1 MKAEHMKPEHI
12 KSACTQWL
20 HILQCPACQ
29 HAPLQEDINSTIT
42 CSRCKNDYPVINTI
56 AHLLQNRDS
65 NTQLDES
72 AYDTMMSVDSKA
84 HATVMDMWNSI
95 LLAENIQRGDVLE
108 IGCGS
113 GLFTSP
119 LQQMGFRSVHACDI
133 SPTFLAMTK
142 ARCPEATLWRCDANH
157 LPFADNSFDQ
167 IVGHSV
173 LHHFLDYEAML
184 AKAYCML
191 RPNGSLIVFEPV
203 LQGKVLIAL
212 LANLIKQ
219 TDLHATTPVFDKED
233 HQKLD
238 KLINQL
244 SKHLQINNNR
254 EILAK
259 MEDKYI
265 FDVHALQRTAKL
277 AGFQR
282 TRYYNNPQAGGKIS
296 IARHLKQ
303 YGITPEKSQRYE
315 YLSEA
320 VRASLALLP
329 PENRF
334 TPMGFFVF
342 TKLE

>member
-1 MKAEHMKPEHI
+1 MKPEHV
-12 KSACTQWL
+12 KSDAMQWL
-20 HILQCPACQ
+20 QILQCPACG
-29 HAPLQEDINSTIT
+29 HKPLQEAALNTISCAHCQT
-42 CSRCKNDYPVINTI
+42 VYPVINGV
-56 AHLLQNRDS
+56 AHLLQNQES
-65 NTQLDES
+65 NTQLDEA
-72 AYDTMMSVDSKA
+72 AYDTMMVVDNKS
-84 HATVMDMWNSI
+84 HQIVMDMWNSI
-95 LLAENIQRGDVLE
+95 LAAENIVRGDALE

-113 GLFTSP
+113 GLFTLP
-119 LQQMGFRSVHACDI
+119 LTQMGFRSVHACDI

-142 ARCPEATLWRCDANH
+142 ARCPEAMLWRCDANQ

-184 AKAYCML
+184 AKACCML
-191 RPNGSLIVFEPV
+191 RPGGSLIVFEPV
-203 LQGKVLIAL
+203 MQGKVLVAL
-212 LANLIKQ
+212 LANLLKQ
-219 TDLHATTPVFDKED
+219 TDLHATTPVFNIED

-238 KLINQL
+238 RLINQL

-265 FDVHALQRTAKL
+265 FDVQALQRTAKQ
-277 AGFQR
+277 AGFHS
-282 TRYYNNPQAGGKIS
+282 TRYHNNPQGGGKLS

-303 YGITPEKSQRYE
+303 YGIAPEKAQGYE

-329 PENRF
+329 PENQF